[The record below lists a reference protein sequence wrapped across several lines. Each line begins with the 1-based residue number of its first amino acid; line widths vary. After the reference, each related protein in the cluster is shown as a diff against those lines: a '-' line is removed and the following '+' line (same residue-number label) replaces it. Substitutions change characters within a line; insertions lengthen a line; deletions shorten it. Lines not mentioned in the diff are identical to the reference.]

1 MPKTKSI
8 GVSLPEMMIASLD
21 ELAIARSVSRS
32 DLIRQSIELAVPFLT
47 IKSKIDVW
55 RVVANI
61 EYLSLFVDAMLTRD
75 HPDLAQSLPSETL
88 QRMEKFH
95 A

>member
-1 MPKTKSI
+1 MTKLNKV
-8 GVSLPEMMIASLD
+8 GVTLSDHALAKLD
-21 ELAIARSVSRS
+21 EAATARGLSRS
-32 DLIRQSIELAVPFLT
+32 DLVRQSVELALPFIA